1 MATESFIIFQLV
13 SPIGKGDREL
23 GKGNMEL
30 LHVVNAGRYTRPEKG
45 HQVVPRKWLSLGVS
59 GLLHQRGY
67 YPDGTPSTQYDSDGL
82 QAEHPMLS
90 LGWPGFVTD
99 FEYGEGR
106 ENWVVMF
113 ESDALSY
120 DADSHGLSLVHGG
133 QSIAIPQ
140 QVFLDTR
147 EVPEF
152 RQTFSTICD
161 LFLSAIPSN
170 LLSADLLLSS
180 VLLRFLRMPQVI
192 DDPVERLRKAIDED
206 VHWQRSIEAIC
217 TDIGYSCDYLR
228 RVFQKRYG
236 VTPGAYRM
244 QKRLRRIQYLLAYGG
259 MSLKEIAYEVGMGN
273 VTHLN
278 ALIRAQLN
286 CTPSEL
292 ARQFRR

>member
-1 MATESFIIFQLV
+1 
-13 SPIGKGDREL
+13 
-23 GKGNMEL
+23 MEL
-30 LHVVNAGRYTRPEKG
+30 LHVVNAGRYTRPEKRR
-45 HQVVPRKWLSLGVS
+45 QVVPRKWISFGVS

-67 YPDGTPSTQYDSDGL
+67 YLDGTLSTQYDSDDP

-99 FEYGEGR
+99 FEYGAGR

-120 DADSHGLSLVHGG
+120 DAGSHGLFLAHGG
-133 QSIAIPQ
+133 QAIAVPQ
-140 QVFLDTR
+140 QVSLGTR

-152 RQTFSTICD
+152 RQIFSTICE
-161 LFLSAIPSN
+161 LFLTAIPSN

-180 VLLRFLRMPQVI
+180 VLLRFLRMPQVT
-192 DDPVERLRKAIDED
+192 DDPVERLRKAMDED
-206 VHWQRSIEAIC
+206 VHWQRSIESIC
-217 TDIGYSCDYLR
+217 MDIGYSRDYLR
-228 RVFQKRYG
+228 RAFLKRYG
-236 VTPGAYRM
+236 VKPGTYRM

-259 MSLKEIAYEVGMGN
+259 MSLKEIAYDVGMGN
-273 VTHLN
+273 VTHLH

-292 ARQFRR
+292 ARPFRR